1 MHSMAE
7 KCMGRYELG
16 GVKQCRRLVVSLKN
30 DAIFK
35 RKRNKVCLVRP
46 YICARIIKQMSE
58 KRRCKKN
65 DLVCTVLLKP
75 GMRLQNLLTS
85 I

>member
-1 MHSMAE
+1 ME
-7 KCMGRYELG
+7 KIGNFNE
-16 GVKQCRRLVVSLKN
+16 KN

-35 RKRNKVCLVRP
+35 RKRKKKECLMRP
-46 YICARIIKQMSE
+46 YICAQIIKQMSE

-65 DLVCTVLLKP
+65 DLVCTALLKP
-75 GMRLQNLLTS
+75 DMSLKNLLTS